1 MATAPRETDD
11 SSSSGSDN
19 GVMEVLRGREVVE
32 KGTEDNTDNARHN
45 HRTVKH
51 KDGSEKNADEPI
63 GLLDGSRGSAG
74 NDSKSSSDHH
84 HRKLMHH
91 EAVAVSDQVE
101 ELRSVESISKPEKPD
116 SKGKHYHHHH
126 NKDEEKHKHK
136 DKHDKE
142 KGAHK
147 HEHKHNHKHKDK
159 HDKEKGAHK
168 HEHKHTHKHKD
179 KYDKEKGAHKHEH
192 KHNHKHD
199 EKDEKDIGFWS
210 RWYFWTTKDTTK
222 DTAEKELKEL
232 KAEKA
237 ENEHGRGL
245 LLAETLVILLALA
258 SISTTSASYALIGKS
273 ASFVQPILDNWQTQP
288 IGNVHIV
295 NTSTSCPR

>member
-147 HEHKHNHKHKDK
+147 HEHKHNHKH
-159 HDKEKGAHK
+159 
-168 HEHKHTHKHKD
+168 
-179 KYDKEKGAHKHEH
+179 
-192 KHNHKHD
+192 D